1 VQLLFNQRYAAAKS
15 RKNNNRRKR
24 TERANFMR
32 NTVVNP
38 SIGKYKNNLQK
49 IDKYFGDKNILPSEY
64 PKEYSYYNLVQNI
77 KPGIEK
83 FYQSKQNS
91 V

>member
-64 PKEYSYYNLVQNI
+64 PK
-77 KPGIEK
+77 
-83 FYQSKQNS
+83 
-91 V
+91 